1 VSRAG
6 TGAAGPVAIVGY
18 AHSPV
23 SRRSDTPLGVLT
35 VETALA
41 AIADAGLSKEQVDG
55 FTTGALFPSSGGG
68 ALEDGVH
75 IVTSDWLVERLRVQP
90 RWLAGFQGV
99 GQIPGAMIL
108 AANAIASGAADYV
121 LVHRA
126 MYNPPKRYHENPL
139 VAAAGPDQWTAPHG
153 LWGPPAQMALAY
165 NEYMQRYG
173 ATREAMAEVVVE
185 ARRNGSQI
193 PWSHWYG
200 KPLTVEE
207 YMSSPMVADP
217 ISVLDC
223 DIPVSGVGAFVLTGG
238 ARARDSRHR
247 PVYVAGYAQGRWRS
261 SNSLD
266 FWTLDDIYEGGAVT
280 AGRLWESSGLKPDD
294 VGLPQ
299 VYDGFSPMVYF
310 WLETLGYCPVGE
322 AHRFVAEGGIRTN
335 GGLPALSGGGAL
347 GNGRMHGVP
356 QTLECYLQLA
366 GRAGDR
372 QIDGIDVALACQST
386 PNFGGVVAY
395 STVPPR

>member
-1 VSRAG
+1 VSRAR
-6 TGAAGPVAIVGY
+6 TSAAGPVAIVGY

-23 SRRSDTPLGVLT
+23 CRHSDTPLGVLT

-41 AIADAGLSKEQVDG
+41 AIADAGLTKDQIDG

-68 ALEDGVH
+68 ALVDGVQ
-75 IVTSDWLVERLRVQP
+75 IVTSDWLVERLRIQP

-139 VAAAGPDQWTAPHG
+139 VEAVGSDQWTAPHG
-153 LWGPPAQMALAY
+153 LWGPPAHMALAY

-173 ATREAMAEVVVE
+173 ATRRAMAEVVVE
-185 ARRNGSQI
+185 ARRNGSRI
-193 PWSHWYG
+193 PWSHWFG
-200 KPLTVEE
+200 RPLSVED

-223 DIPVSGVGAFVLTGG
+223 DIPVSGVGAFVLTNG

-266 FWTLDDIYEGGAVT
+266 FWTLDDIYEGGAAT
-280 AGRLWESSGLKPDD
+280 AARLWESTGLKPDD
-294 VGLPQ
+294 VALPQ

-322 AHRFVAEGGIRTN
+322 AHRFVADGGIRTR

-356 QTLECYLQLA
+356 QTLECYLQLS
-366 GRAGDR
+366 GRAGER
-372 QIDGIDVALACQST
+372 QLAGIDVALACQST

-395 STVPPR
+395 SASPPG